1 MTNPFKSVRGRLLLA
16 AIVVEAVMLTL
27 LVSNSLRLTNNNM
40 LDQVEQHSLQIAPIL
55 IAATVAP
62 LAQRD
67 YATVQSVLD
76 ESLSQRGVQ
85 YLVVIDKQGNRVASS
100 GWPLARALPVPD
112 KNFNL
117 AQQTGKPVYHVAMPI
132 RSYGQSLGQLH
143 FGLDLSHILVAR
155 RALLIQGAIIA
166 GSELLISLVLL
177 ILLGLW
183 MTRSLGALT
192 RASKDVT
199 AGNLTPAS
207 VSEGPD
213 EFGQLG
219 TAFNAMSRAV
229 SGRVAEL
236 THARDQAE
244 QANWAKSEFLA
255 NMSHEI
261 RTPMNGIIGMT
272 DLTLDTRLDS
282 EQREYLTL
290 VKTSSA
296 ALLTIINDI
305 LDFSKIESGKLE
317 LEQVEFDLRVLLAGT
332 VKLLAVQSLQKGLH
346 LSVDVGADVPG
357 RLLGDSGRL
366 RQVLTNLI
374 GNAIKFT
381 AQGEIAV
388 QVKLHA
394 ASARTVRLM
403 FAVSDQGIGI
413 AADKQAS
420 IFEAFTQAD
429 TSTTRQYGGT
439 GLGLAISSQLVA
451 AMGGTLGVHSVE
463 GSGSVFTFD
472 VPFVISMPASSA
484 QSSGASR
491 APSPSTS
498 SAAHSPLYVLVAED
512 NPVNQKLA
520 EALLTKW
527 GHRFS
532 LASDGIEAVAL
543 SAQHDYDV
551 ILMDLQMP
559 DMGGLEATR
568 QIRAREKLQGGHLP
582 IIAMTANALSED
594 RQICLD
600 AGMDDYIS
608 KPLDVALLLAAL
620 DAVASGKTTTGTT
633 TGTTTTG

>member
-1 MTNPFKSVRGRLLLA
+1 MNNPFQSVRTRLLLA
-16 AIVVEAVMLTL
+16 AVVVEAVMLTL

-40 LDQVEQHSLQIAPIL
+40 LDQVEQHSLQISPIL
-55 IAATVAP
+55 IAAMVAP

-67 YATVQSVLD
+67 YATVQSVLE

-100 GWPLARALPVPD
+100 GWPLTRALPVPD
-112 KNFNL
+112 KNFDL

-132 RSYGQSLGQLH
+132 RSYGQSLGELH

-177 ILLGLW
+177 TLLGLW

-199 AGNLTPAS
+199 DGNLTPAS

-236 THARDQAE
+236 TQARDQAE

-261 RTPMNGIIGMT
+261 RTPMNGIVGMT
-272 DLTLDTRLDS
+272 DLALDTRLDG

-296 ALLTIINDI
+296 ALLIIINNI

-317 LEQVEFDLRVLLAGT
+317 LEQVEFDLPVLLT
-332 VKLLAVQSLQKGLH
+332 SISKLLAVQAVQKGLH
-346 LSVDVGADVPG
+346 LGVDIGADVPG
-357 RLLGDSGRL
+357 RLRGDPGRL

-381 AQGEIAV
+381 AQGKISV
-388 QVKLHA
+388 QVTLLA
-394 ASARTVRLM
+394 AGTGAVRLM

-413 AADKQAS
+413 ATDKQAS

-439 GLGLAISSQLVA
+439 GLGLAISSQLVS
-451 AMGGTLGVHSVE
+451 AMGGTLSVRSMP
-463 GSGSVFTFD
+463 GNGSVFTFD
-472 VPFVISMPASSA
+472 SAFSTSMADIA
-484 QSSGASR
+484 AASSGAR
-491 APSPSTS
+491 HAPSTVDPTR
-498 SAAHSPLYVLVAED
+498 SALVVLVAED
-512 NPVNQKLA
+512 NPVNQRLA
-520 EALLTKW
+520 EVLLRKW

-532 LASDGIEAVAL
+532 MASNGIEAVAL
-543 SAQHDYDV
+543 SAQQDYDV

-568 QIRAREKLQGGHLP
+568 LIRAREQQQGRHTP

-608 KPLDVALLLAAL
+608 KPLDVALLQAAL
-620 DAVASGKTTTGTT
+620 NAIASDKTTTG
-633 TGTTTTG
+633 

>member
-1 MTNPFKSVRGRLLLA
+1 MTNPFKSIRGRLLLA

-40 LDQVEQHSLQIAPIL
+40 LDQVGQHSHQIAPIL

-76 ESLSQRGVQ
+76 ESLSQQGVQ
-85 YLVVIDKQGNRVASS
+85 YLVVVDQQGNRVASS
-100 GWPLARALPVPD
+100 GWAPERLLPPPD
-112 KNFNL
+112 KNFDL

-132 RSYGQSLGQLH
+132 RSYGQSLGNLH

-166 GSELLISLVLL
+166 GSELLLSFVLL
-177 ILLGLW
+177 TLLGLW

-192 RASKDVT
+192 RASKAVT
-199 AGNLTPAS
+199 DGNLTPAS
-207 VSEGPD
+207 VSEGAD

-219 TAFNAMSRAV
+219 AAFNAMSRAV
-229 SGRVAEL
+229 RERVSEL
-236 THARDQAE
+236 TLAKDQAE

-272 DLTLDTRLDS
+272 DLALDTKLDT
-282 EQREYLTL
+282 EQREYLGL
-290 VKTSSA
+290 VKTSSS

-317 LEQVEFDLRVLLAGT
+317 IEQVEFDLHVLLAST
-332 VKLLAVQSLQKGLH
+332 VKLLAIRSAQKGLA
-346 LSVDVGADVPG
+346 LIVDLGEDVPG
-357 RLLGDSGRL
+357 MLLGDPGRL

-381 AQGEIAV
+381 EQGEITVHVSLAV
-388 QVKLHA
+388 SNTDK
-394 ASARTVRLM
+394 VRLT
-403 FAVSDQGIGI
+403 FAVRDQGIGI

-420 IFEAFTQAD
+420 IFDAFTQAD
-429 TSTTRQYGGT
+429 TSTTRKYGGT

-451 AMGGTLGVHSVE
+451 AMGGSLDVRSVE
-463 GSGSVFTFD
+463 GNGSVFTFD
-472 VPFVISMPASSA
+472 LLFETSRPEISATL
-484 QSSGASR
+484 SGAR
-491 APSPSTS
+491 CDPSPSATD
-498 SAAHSPLYVLVAED
+498 AARSPLAVLVAED
-512 NPVNQKLA
+512 NPVNQRLA
-520 EALLTKW
+520 EVLLKRW

-532 LASDGIEAVAL
+532 LASNGIEAVAL
-543 SAQHDYDV
+543 SARHDFDV

-568 QIRAREKLQGGHLP
+568 QIRAREQLQGRHTP

-608 KPLDVALLLAAL
+608 KPIDVKLLQAAL
-620 DAVASGKTTTGTT
+620 GRITPG
-633 TGTTTTG
+633 

>member
-1 MTNPFKSVRGRLLLA
+1 MPSPFKSVRTRLLLA

-40 LDQVEQHSLQIAPIL
+40 LDQVGQHSLQIAPIL

-85 YLVVIDKQGNRVASS
+85 YLVVTDKHGNRVASS
-100 GWPLARALPVPD
+100 GWPLTRALPVPD
-112 KNFNL
+112 KNFDL

-155 RALLIQGAIIA
+155 QALLIQGASIA

-177 ILLGLW
+177 TLLGLW

-199 AGNLTPAS
+199 DGNLTPAS

-244 QANWAKSEFLA
+244 QANRAKSEFLA

-272 DLTLDTRLDS
+272 DLALDTRLDG

-317 LEQVEFDLRVLLAGT
+317 LEQVGFDLPVLLT
-332 VKLLAVQSLQKGLH
+332 SIIKLLTVQAAQKGLH
-346 LSVDVGADVPG
+346 LGVDVGDDVPD
-357 RLLGDSGRL
+357 RLRGDPGRL

-381 AQGEIAV
+381 ARGRITV
-388 QVKLHA
+388 RVTLFA
-394 ASARTVRLM
+394 ASTGAVRLV

-413 AADKQAS
+413 AADKQVS

-439 GLGLAISSQLVA
+439 GLGLAISSRLVA
-451 AMGGTLGVHSVE
+451 AMGGALGVRSVP
-463 GSGSVFTFD
+463 GNGSVFTFD
-472 VPFVISMPASSA
+472 MPFATSMPDMPVESSA
-484 QSSGASR
+484 TQP
-491 APSPSTS
+491 APSIL
-498 SAAHSPLYVLVAED
+498 SAARSPLLVLVAED
-512 NPVNQKLA
+512 NPVNQRLA
-520 EALLTKW
+520 EALLRKW

-532 LASDGIEAVAL
+532 MASDGIEAVAL

-568 QIRAREKLQGGHLP
+568 QIRAREQQQGRQGRQGRHTP

-608 KPLDVALLLAAL
+608 KPLDVTLLQAAL
-620 DAVASGKTTTGTT
+620 DAIASDKTTTG
-633 TGTTTTG
+633 

>member
-1 MTNPFKSVRGRLLLA
+1 MTNPFTSVRGRLLLA
-16 AIVVEAVMLTL
+16 AIVVEAVMLSL

-76 ESLSQRGVQ
+76 ESLSQNGVQ
-85 YLVVIDKQGNRVASS
+85 YLVVIDKQGNRVAGS
-100 GWPLARALPVPD
+100 GWPLDRALPVPD
-112 KNFNL
+112 KNFDL
-117 AQQTGKPVYHVAMPI
+117 AQQTGKPVYHVVKPVS
-132 RSYGQSLGQLH
+132 SYGQSLGELH

-155 RALLIQGAIIA
+155 QALLVQGAIIA
-166 GSELLISLVLL
+166 GSELLLSLVLL
-177 ILLGLW
+177 TLLGLW

-192 RASKDVT
+192 RASKAVT
-199 AGNLTPAS
+199 DGNLTPAS

-236 THARDQAE
+236 TQARDQAE

-272 DLTLDTRLDS
+272 DLALDTRLDG

-317 LEQVEFDLRVLLAGT
+317 LEHIEFDLPALLGSI
-332 VKLLAVQSLQKGLH
+332 VKLLALRSTEKGLH
-346 LSVDVGADVPG
+346 LSVDVGHDVPG
-357 RLLGDSGRL
+357 MLLGDPGRL

-381 AQGEIAV
+381 AQGEITV
-388 QVKLHA
+388 QVTLDA
-394 ASARTVRLM
+394 ASAGTVRLV

-451 AMGGTLGVHSVE
+451 AMDGTLGVSSVE
-463 GSGSVFTFD
+463 GRGSVFTFD
-472 VPFVISMPASSA
+472 ALFATSRPTMSTVLA
-484 QSSGASR
+484 GAKND
-491 APSPSTS
+491 PSPSVTD
-498 SAAHSPLYVLVAED
+498 AASNPLVVLVAED
-512 NPVNQKLA
+512 NPVNQRLA
-520 EALLTKW
+520 EVLLKKW

-532 LASDGIEAVAL
+532 MASNGLEAIAL
-543 SAQHDYDV
+543 SAQHDFDV

-568 QIRAREKLQGGHLP
+568 RIREREQLQGKHTP

-608 KPLDVALLLAAL
+608 KPLDVTLLRAAL
-620 DAVASGKTTTGTT
+620 DAIAVDRMITD
-633 TGTTTTG
+633 